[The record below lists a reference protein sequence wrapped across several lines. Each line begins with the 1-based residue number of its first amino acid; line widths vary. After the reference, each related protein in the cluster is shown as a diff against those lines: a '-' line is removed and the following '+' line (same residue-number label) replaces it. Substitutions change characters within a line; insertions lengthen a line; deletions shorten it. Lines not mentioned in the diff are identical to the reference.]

1 MNDFH
6 QRHIEI
12 AAISVDSTVDSR
24 KLSEAKGYTFP
35 VLSDPN
41 AEVIRRYGLLHPKGG
56 EDGQDIA
63 RPAEILIDATGT
75 IRWENLTDDL
85 RVRARPGQ
93 VLEAFDSTILK

>member
-63 RPAEILIDATGT
+63 RPAELAYAFGANPCVGRVVRGIADAPDG
-75 IRWENLTDDL
+75 
-85 RVRARPGQ
+85 RPQ
-93 VLEAFDSTILK
+93 R